1 MYHLLYHHFG
11 KTLDRWY
18 LQRLVL
24 EVMLVPKLIGHN
36 TAIPLRLVLEVMLVP
51 KLIGH
56 NTAIPFGVLDIK
68 FLGRLS
74 LPPS

>member
-1 MYHLLYHHFG
+1 MDHLLYHHFG

-36 TAIPLRLVLEVMLVP
+36 TAIP
-51 KLIGH
+51 
-56 NTAIPFGVLDIK
+56 FGVLDIK